1 MTALVFI
8 TFLNNL
14 DTKFI
19 EIDFATWEK
28 KKNQTLKE

>member
-14 DTKFI
+14 DTKFM

-28 KKNQTLKE
+28 QKTKH